1 MFGRRPRRPVPAAEQ
16 AAPTVLDRAAEDAQ
30 TVLQRTDTVNSTLAT
45 MSGVL
50 LTVMAAGSGLAD
62 GDGTYPTAALWTMG
76 AAAAVLAA
84 VLVVLAGAMWPR
96 RGGRGGVPHYATL
109 TPAQVQRELAGAHP
123 TTWQAERVAVLSRI
137 AVRKHRAQRAAVT
150 GLALGGLLLAA
161 SVLLTVT
168 AAA

>member
-76 AAAAVLAA
+76 AAAAVPAA
-84 VLVVLAGAMWPR
+84 VLVVPARAMRPR
-96 RGGRGGVPHYATL
+96 RGRRGGSPHYATL
-109 TPAQVQRELAGAHP
+109 TP
-123 TTWQAERVAVLSRI
+123 
-137 AVRKHRAQRAAVT
+137 
-150 GLALGGLLLAA
+150 
-161 SVLLTVT
+161 
-168 AAA
+168 